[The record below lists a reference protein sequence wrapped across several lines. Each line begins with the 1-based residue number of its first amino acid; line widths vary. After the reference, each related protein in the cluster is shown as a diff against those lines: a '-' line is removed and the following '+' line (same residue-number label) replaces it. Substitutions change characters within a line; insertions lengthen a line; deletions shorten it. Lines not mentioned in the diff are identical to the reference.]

1 MVQVMSEYL
10 RMGHHMVKEHSLSIM
25 VGRM

>member
-1 MVQVMSEYL
+1 
-10 RMGHHMVKEHSLSIM
+10 MVKEHSLSIM